1 MIKNK
6 SQQGNWEIKKIRVTR
21 QLPEVSGPQ
30 SHLFEKKKNTKP
42 IFTYVLGECVYHFPG
57 LNLLSLAK
65 MSHTNRQ
72 TNIYVVKIGIS
83 SDGRSPKVDFD
94 NFFPL

>member
-6 SQQGNWEIKKIRVTR
+6 SQQGNWEIQKIRVTR
-21 QLPEVSGPQ
+21 QLPEVSGSQ
-30 SHLFEKKKNTKP
+30 SHLFENTKP
-42 IFTYVLGECVYHFPG
+42 VFTYVLGECVYHFPG
-57 LNLLSLAK
+57 LYRLSLAK